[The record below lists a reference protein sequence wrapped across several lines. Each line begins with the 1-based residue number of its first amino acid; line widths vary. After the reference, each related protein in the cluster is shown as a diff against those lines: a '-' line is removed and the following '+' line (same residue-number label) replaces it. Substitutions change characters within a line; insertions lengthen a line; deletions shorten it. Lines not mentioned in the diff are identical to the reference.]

1 MNLAEVKSRIR
12 ALVDDPDGTYVTD
25 GFLAPLINQKYEE
38 IYNRMLSTGAEFERR
53 VVELSG
59 VAPLTGDLSVYNLP
73 GRELELMLQPL
84 MFEWKLAGTDATF
97 YRTASLVD
105 RVKDVIP
112 GQIIED
118 WEFRSG
124 VIYFTPSALAV
135 DIRLRGD
142 FLFAAL
148 TAETD
153 AIAAAKNLG
162 HAVAYG
168 TASLIGTVRG
178 NPAWTQAYAILQDN
192 AVDDVMQYLTR
203 KDQGKVR
210 RVGRLSRR
218 SNGNRVIW

>member
-53 VVELSG
+53 VAELSG
-59 VAPLTGDLSVYNLP
+59 VAPMTADLSVYNLP
-73 GRELELMLQPL
+73 GRELELMLQPV
-84 MFEWKLAGTDATF
+84 MFEWKLTGTDVTF

-124 VIYFTPSALAV
+124 VIFCLR
-135 DIRLRGD
+135 RL
-142 FLFAAL
+142 L
-148 TAETD
+148 
-153 AIAAAKNLG
+153 
-162 HAVAYG
+162 
-168 TASLIGTVRG
+168 
-178 NPAWTQAYAILQDN
+178 
-192 AVDDVMQYLTR
+192 
-203 KDQGKVR
+203 R
-210 RVGRLSRR
+210 RRMRSRR
-218 SNGNRVIW
+218 RRTWGMRWLMARHH

>member
-53 VVELSG
+53 VVELPG
-59 VAPLTGDLSVYNLP
+59 VAPLTSDLSVYNLP

-84 MFEWKLAGTDATF
+84 MFEWKLTGTDPTF

-112 GQIIED
+112 GEIVED

-124 VIYFTPSALAV
+124 VIYFTPSVLAT
-135 DIRLRGD
+135 DIRIRGD
-142 FLFAAL
+142 FLFAPL

-218 SNGNRVIW
+218 SVGNRVIW